1 MRILVTGA
9 NGYLGSGVVKR
20 LLNDGIEVI
29 ATDNQ
34 NKHIDNRAHFIEAD
48 LFEVEEPYEFFG
60 KPDVVLHMAWR
71 DGFVH
76 NSDNHIMDFPK
87 HTIFVQK
94 MILAGIK
101 RN

>member
-60 KPDVVLHMAWR
+60 TAQKKAAGVQ
-71 DGFVH
+71 FVRGC
-76 NSDNHIMDFPK
+76 
-87 HTIFVQK
+87 T
-94 MILAGIK
+94 GG
-101 RN
+101 RNEV